1 MTLPVPVAPLFYWLV
16 GLFFCSNQS
25 PAAKLSGP
33 KIKTLL
39 DGLARAFKYYT
50 CQSHIQWLF
59 LFLLHH
65 FSLDLLACSSV
76 TKRCPAAKLSGPKIK
91 GSLLEV
97 YAGVIIR
104 WNKFFSSFSTKIIL
118 YVLQRD
124 HSIIQ
129 RLLTFVDWCSK
140 GFVFDCC
147 PNLFLTIIVEHKRK
161 YTFII
166 IKLLNEI

>member
-39 DGLARAFKYYT
+39 DGLARACKYYT
-50 CQSHIQWLF
+50 CQNHIQWLF

-104 WNKFFSSFSTKIIL
+104 WNKFFSSFSTKILL

-147 PNLFLTIIVEHKRK
+147 PNLFLTI
-161 YTFII
+161 T
-166 IKLLNEI
+166 NCWT

>member
-1 MTLPVPVAPLFYWLV
+1 MDNFILVCRLWGWFRNRITPNHPLLEGLV
-16 GLFFCSNQS
+16 QTCM
-25 PAAKLSGP
+25 
-33 KIKTLL
+33 
-39 DGLARAFKYYT
+39 YYT

-59 LFLLHH
+59 LFLLHHFSIDWLACSSVAIRVLH

-91 GSLLEV
+91 GFLLEV

-104 WNKFFSSFSTKIIL
+104 WNKFFSSFSTKILL

-147 PNLFLTIIVEHKRK
+147 PNLFLTI
-161 YTFII
+161 T
-166 IKLLNEI
+166 NCWT

>member
-39 DGLARAFKYYT
+39 DGLARACKYNT

-104 WNKFFSSFSTKIIL
+104 WNKFFSSFSTKILL

-129 RLLTFVDWCSK
+129 RLLTFVDWCSE

-147 PNLFLTIIVEHKRK
+147 PNLFLTI
-161 YTFII
+161 TNCFT
-166 IKLLNEI
+166 